1 MRIQCYLLAECLV
14 LASALAGAGL
24 VVRSAV
30 RLALAQRV
38 SPAAQAMPA
47 QGMPAQGMPT
57 QGMPTQGSMAG
68 EPDLA
73 FPPSPDVARESAG
86 TFMGMEDDFL
96 IARLRSQPIVRMKF
110 NKGGSSLSFRVD
122 LADGSRAAFK
132 PAQTNLQTIPR
143 KEVAAYRINR
153 LLGLG
158 AVPPATPRMV
168 GRAEIF
174 SHLHPDTVPLL
185 PRIRTETM
193 FDPRGNTA
201 GVMMYWVPV
210 IKGSGLDTPEGI
222 GQSTR
227 WLTQGQAIPSEKH
240 ALAAQL
246 ADLLVFDF
254 LISNPDRYS
263 GGNMLTTEDG
273 SRLLFMDNTL
283 SFFIEPQ
290 GNEKTRTALARSQR
304 FSRRLYQALD
314 RISEETLTHV
324 LAQASEGD
332 YEILTKPEI
341 RAVLGRRDYVR
352 KYIDGLVAT
361 YGASE
366 VLYFP

>member
-1 MRIQCYLLAECLV
+1 MRMRRYLFAECLV
-14 LASALAGAGL
+14 LASALAGAALL
-24 VVRSAV
+24 VRGAV
-30 RLALAQRV
+30 RLAFAQREV
-38 SPAAQAMPA
+38 SSARAMPI
-47 QGMPAQGMPT
+47 
-57 QGMPTQGSMAG
+57 QGSLAG
-68 EPDLA
+68 ELDPLS
-73 FPPSPDVARESAG
+73 PPSPNVAQESAG
-86 TFMGMEDDFL
+86 SFMGMEDDFL

-143 KEVAAYRINR
+143 REVAAYRINR

-168 GRAEIF
+168 SRTDMF
-174 SHLHPDTVPLL
+174 SHLHPDTLPML
-185 PRIRTETM
+185 PRVRAETV

-201 GVMMYWVPV
+201 GVMMYWIPV
-210 IKGSGLDTPEGI
+210 IKDSGLDTPEGI
-222 GQSTR
+222 AQSTR
-227 WLTQGQAIPSEKH
+227 WLSQGQAIPDEKH
-240 ALAAQL
+240 SLAAQL

-263 GGNMLTTEDG
+263 GGNMLTNEDG

-290 GNEKTRTALARSQR
+290 GNDKTRAALARGQR
-304 FSRRLYQALD
+304 FSRRLYHALD
-314 RISEETLTHV
+314 RISEETLV
-324 LAQASEGD
+324 ANLAQASEGN

-341 RAVLGRRDYVR
+341 RAVVSRRDYIL

-361 YGASE
+361 YGESE
-366 VLYFP
+366 VFYFP

>member
-1 MRIQCYLLAECLV
+1 MRMRRYLLAECLV
-14 LASALAGAGL
+14 LALALAGAGL
-24 VVRSAV
+24 LVRGAI
-30 RLALAQRV
+30 RMAFAQREVATARTPVQV
-38 SPAAQAMPA
+38 SLAAELD
-47 QGMPAQGMPT
+47 
-57 QGMPTQGSMAG
+57 S
-68 EPDLA
+68 
-73 FPPSPDVARESAG
+73 PSPPNPNVVQESAG
-86 TFMGMEDDFL
+86 TFMGLEDDL
-96 IARLRSQPIVRMKF
+96 LVARMRSQPIVRMKF

-122 LADGSRAAFK
+122 FADGSRAAFK

-168 GRAEIF
+168 SRADMF
-174 SHLHPDTVPLL
+174 SHLHPETVPMLS
-185 PRIRTETM
+185 RIRAETV

-201 GVMMYWVPV
+201 GVMMVWVPV
-210 IKGSGLDTPEGI
+210 IKDSGLDTPEGI
-222 GQSTR
+222 AQSTR
-227 WLTQGQAIPSEKH
+227 WLTQGQVIPDEQH

-246 ADLLVFDF
+246 SDLLVFDF
-254 LISNPDRYS
+254 LVSNPDRYS
-263 GGNMLTTEDG
+263 GGNMLTNEDG

-290 GNEKTRTALARSQR
+290 GNEKNRVVLARCQR
-304 FSRRLYQALD
+304 FSRRLMQALD
-314 RISEETLTHV
+314 RISEETLTAV

-332 YEILTKPEI
+332 YEILTKAEI
-341 RAVLGRRDYVR
+341 RAVVSRRDHVQ
-352 KYIDGLVAT
+352 KYLDGLVAS

>member
-1 MRIQCYLLAECLV
+1 MRMRRYLLAECLV
-14 LASALAGAGL
+14 LASAVVGAGL
-24 VVRSAV
+24 LVRGAV
-30 RLALAQRV
+30 RLAFAQREAPHAHA
-38 SPAAQAMPA
+38 SPV
-47 QGMPAQGMPT
+47 
-57 QGMPTQGSMAG
+57 QGSLAG
-68 EPDLA
+68 ELDPQ
-73 FPPSPDVARESAG
+73 PPSPNVARELAG

-96 IARLRSQPIVRMKF
+96 IARLRSQPIVRVKF

-122 LADGSRAAFK
+122 FADGSRAAFK

-168 GRAEIF
+168 SRTDIF
-174 SHLHPDTVPLL
+174 SHLHPETVPML
-185 PRIRTETM
+185 PRIRGETI

-201 GVMMYWVPV
+201 GVMMYWVPI
-210 IKGSGLDTPEGI
+210 IKDSGLDTPEGLRE
-222 GQSTR
+222 STR
-227 WLTQGQAIPSEKH
+227 WLTQGQVIPDEKH
-240 ALAAQL
+240 ALAAQVS
-246 ADLLVFDF
+246 DLLVFDF
-254 LISNPDRYS
+254 LTSNPDRTS
-263 GGNMLTTEDG
+263 GGNLLTNEDG

-290 GNEKTRTALARSQR
+290 GNEKTRSVLARSQR
-304 FSRRLYQALD
+304 FSRRLVQALD
-314 RISEETLTHV
+314 RISEETLTAI

-341 RAVLGRRDYVR
+341 RAVVSRRDYIQ
-352 KYIDGLVAT
+352 KYVDGLVAT

>member
-1 MRIQCYLLAECLV
+1 MRMRRYLLAECLV
-14 LASALAGAGL
+14 LASALAGTAL
-24 VVRSAV
+24 IVRGAV
-30 RLALAQRV
+30 RLAFAQREV
-38 SPAAQAMPA
+38 AR
-47 QGMPAQGMPT
+47 PT
-57 QGMPTQGSMAG
+57 PVQGSLAG
-68 EPDLA
+68 EIDPPA
-73 FPPSPDVARESAG
+73 PPSPNVARESAG
-86 TFMGMEDDFL
+86 TFMGLEDDFL

-122 LADGSRAAFK
+122 FADGSRAAFK
-132 PAQTNLQTIPR
+132 PAQTNLQTVPR
-143 KEVAAYRINR
+143 REVAAYRINR
-153 LLGLG
+153 LLGLS
-158 AVPPATPRMV
+158 AVAPATPRMV
-168 GRAEIF
+168 SREDMF
-174 SHLHPDTVPLL
+174 SHLHPDTVAML
-185 PRIRTETM
+185 PRIRAETI
-193 FDPRGNTA
+193 FDPRGHTA
-201 GVMMYWVPV
+201 GVMMYWIPV
-210 IKGSGLDTPEGI
+210 IKDSRLDTPEGI
-222 GQSTR
+222 AQSTR
-227 WLTQGQAIPSEKH
+227 WLTQGQSIPDEKH
-240 ALAAQL
+240 GIAAQL

-263 GGNMLTTEDG
+263 GGNMLTNEDG

-290 GNEKTRTALARSQR
+290 GNDKIRTALGRSQR

-314 RISEETLTHV
+314 RISEETLTRI

-341 RAVLGRRDYVR
+341 RAVVARRDYVQ

>member
-1 MRIQCYLLAECLV
+1 MGMRRYLLAECLV
-14 LASALAGAGL
+14 LASAMAGGGLLVRGAVRMAFAERKVPPTRAMPLQASLAGEADPPL
-24 VVRSAV
+24 
-30 RLALAQRV
+30 
-38 SPAAQAMPA
+38 
-47 QGMPAQGMPT
+47 
-57 QGMPTQGSMAG
+57 
-68 EPDLA
+68 
-73 FPPSPDVARESAG
+73 PPSPKVVPELAG

-122 LADGSRAAFK
+122 FADGSRAAFK

-143 KEVAAYRINR
+143 REVAAYRINR

-158 AVPPATPRMV
+158 AVAPATPRMV
-168 GRAEIF
+168 TRDEMFA
-174 SHLHPDTVPLL
+174 HLHPETIPML
-185 PRIRTETM
+185 PRIRAETV

-201 GVMMYWVPV
+201 GVMMYWIPV
-210 IKGSGLDTPEGI
+210 IKDSGLDTPDGMRE
-222 GQSTR
+222 STR
-227 WLTQGQAIPSEKH
+227 WLTQGQAIPAEKH

-254 LISNPDRYS
+254 LISNPDRTS
-263 GGNMLTTEDG
+263 GGNMLTNDDG

-290 GNEKTRTALARSQR
+290 GSDKTRAALARSQR

-314 RISEETLTHV
+314 RISEQTLTAT

-341 RAVLGRRDYVR
+341 RAVVSRRDYIQ
-352 KYIDGLVAT
+352 KYIDSLVVT
-361 YGASE
+361 YGAGE

>member
-1 MRIQCYLLAECLV
+1 MRMRRYLLAECLV
-14 LASALAGAGL
+14 VASALAGGAVL
-24 VVRSAV
+24 VRGAV
-30 RLALAQRV
+30 RLAFAQREV
-38 SPAAQAMPA
+38 STARATPL
-47 QGMPAQGMPT
+47 
-57 QGMPTQGSMAG
+57 QGSLAG
-68 EPDLA
+68 ESDSLS
-73 FPPSPDVARESAG
+73 PPSPNVVQEFAG

-122 LADGSRAAFK
+122 FADGSRAAFK

-143 KEVAAYRINR
+143 REVAAYRINR

-168 GRAEIF
+168 SRDEIF
-174 SHLHPDTVPLL
+174 THLHPDTVPMLS
-185 PRIRTETM
+185 RIRAETV

-201 GVMMYWVPV
+201 GVMMVWVPV
-210 IKGSGLDTPEGI
+210 IKDSGLDTPEGMHE
-222 GQSTR
+222 SSR
-227 WLTQGQAIPSEKH
+227 WLTHGQAIPTEKH

-254 LISNPDRYS
+254 LISNPDRTS
-263 GGNMLTTEDG
+263 GGNMLTNADG

-290 GNEKTRTALARSQR
+290 GSDKTRAAIGRSQR

-314 RISEETLTHV
+314 RISEETLTAT
-324 LAQASEGD
+324 LSQASEGD

-341 RAVLGRRDYVR
+341 RAVVSRRDYIQ
-352 KYIDGLVAT
+352 KYINGLVAT

>member
-1 MRIQCYLLAECLV
+1 MRRYLFAECLV
-14 LASALAGAGL
+14 LASALLGAGL
-24 VVRSAV
+24 LVRIAV
-30 RLALAQRV
+30 RLAFAEKEVPR
-38 SPAAQAMPA
+38 AMPV
-47 QGMPAQGMPT
+47 QGPIPK
-57 QGMPTQGSMAG
+57 PSPNPNEGSLAG
-68 EPDLA
+68 ELDSPM
-73 FPPSPDVARESAG
+73 PPNPDVARETSG

-122 LADGSRAAFK
+122 FADGSRAAFK

-168 GRAEIF
+168 SRDDLF
-174 SHLHPDTVPLL
+174 SHLHPETVPMI
-185 PRIRTETM
+185 PRIRAETV

-210 IKGSGLDTPEGI
+210 LKDSGLDTPEGI
-222 GQSTR
+222 AQSTR
-227 WLTQGQAIPSEKH
+227 WLTQGQAIPDDKH
-240 ALAAQL
+240 GLAAQL

-263 GGNMLTTEDG
+263 GGNMLTNVDG

-290 GNEKTRTALARSQR
+290 GSEKTRAALARGQR
-304 FSRRLYQALD
+304 FSRRLYHALD
-314 RISEETLTHV
+314 RLSEDTLAAI
-324 LAQASEGD
+324 LARASEGN
-332 YEILTKPEI
+332 YELLTKAEL
-341 RAVLGRRDYVR
+341 RAVVSRRDYIQ

-361 YGASE
+361 YGESE
-366 VLYFP
+366 VFYFP

>member
-1 MRIQCYLLAECLV
+1 
-14 LASALAGAGL
+14 LASAVAGAGL
-24 VVRSAV
+24 LVRGAV
-30 RLALAQRV
+30 RLAFAQRDV
-38 SPAAQAMPA
+38 SGARTPTA
-47 QGMPAQGMPT
+47 QG
-57 QGMPTQGSMAG
+57 S
-68 EPDLA
+68 LA
-73 FPPSPDVARESAG
+73 AELEPPSPPSPNVARESAG

-122 LADGSRAAFK
+122 FADGSRAAFK

-168 GRAEIF
+168 SRADIF
-174 SHLHPDTVPLL
+174 SHLHPETVPML
-185 PRIRTETM
+185 PRIRAETV

-201 GVMMYWVPV
+201 GVMMFWVPV
-210 IKGSGLDTPEGI
+210 IKDSGLDTPEGI
-222 GQSTR
+222 QQSTR
-227 WLTQGQAIPSEKH
+227 WLTQGQAIPHDKH

-254 LISNPDRYS
+254 LTSNPDRYS
-263 GGNMLTTEDG
+263 GGNLLTNEDG

-283 SFFIEPQ
+283 SFFIDPQ
-290 GNEKTRTALARSQR
+290 GNEKTRAALARSQR

-314 RISEETLTHV
+314 RISEETLTLL
-324 LAQASEGD
+324 LARASEGD
-332 YEILTKPEI
+332 YEILTGPEI
-341 RAVLGRRDYVR
+341 RAVVSRRDYVQ

-361 YGASE
+361 YGAGE
-366 VLYFP
+366 VFYFP

>member
-1 MRIQCYLLAECLV
+1 MRMQRYLLAECLV
-14 LASALAGAGL
+14 LASALIGTGL
-24 VVRSAV
+24 MVRGAV
-30 RLALAQRV
+30 RLASAKRAGSV
-38 SPAAQAMPA
+38 AQAMPA
-47 QGMPAQGMPT
+47 HGAQG
-57 QGMPTQGSMAG
+57 SVAA
-68 EPDLA
+68 EPDPA
-73 FPPSPDVARESAG
+73 VPPSPDVARESAG
-86 TFMGMEDDFL
+86 TFMGMEDEFL
-96 IARLRSQPIVRMKF
+96 IGRLRSQPIVRMKF

-168 GRAEIF
+168 SRADILTR
-174 SHLHPDTVPLL
+174 LHPETVPML
-185 PRIRTETM
+185 PRIRSETI

-210 IKGSGLDTPEGI
+210 IKDSGLDTPEGI
-222 GQSTR
+222 QQSTR
-227 WLTQGQAIPSEKH
+227 WLTQGQSIPAEKH

-254 LISNPDRYS
+254 LISNPDRTS
-263 GGNMLTTEDG
+263 GGNMLTNADG

-290 GNEKTRTALARSQR
+290 GNEKTRAALARTQR

-314 RISEETLTHV
+314 RISEETLTRILV
-324 LAQASEGD
+324 QASEGD
-332 YEILTKPEI
+332 YEILTKAEI
-341 RAVLGRRDYVR
+341 RAVVSRRDYVK
-352 KYIDGLVAT
+352 KYVDGLIST
-361 YGASE
+361 FGAGE

>member
-1 MRIQCYLLAECLV
+1 MRMRRYLLAECLV
-14 LASALAGAGL
+14 LASAVAGTALL
-24 VVRSAV
+24 VRGVV
-30 RLALAQRV
+30 RLAFAERKV
-38 SPAAQAMPA
+38 ARSIPV
-47 QGMPAQGMPT
+47 
-57 QGMPTQGSMAG
+57 QGSLAG
-68 EPDLA
+68 EMDPA
-73 FPPSPDVARESAG
+73 MPPSPDVARESAG
-86 TFMGMEDDFL
+86 TFMGLEDDFL

-122 LADGSRAAFK
+122 FADGSRAAFK
-132 PAQTNLQTIPR
+132 PAQTNLQTVPR
-143 KEVAAYRINR
+143 REVAAYRINR
-153 LLGLG
+153 LLGLS

-168 GRAEIF
+168 SREDIF
-174 SHLHPDTVPLL
+174 SHLHPETVAML
-185 PRIRTETM
+185 PRIRAEII
-193 FDPRGNTA
+193 FDPRGHTA

-210 IKGSGLDTPEGI
+210 IKDSGLDTPEGI
-222 GQSTR
+222 AQSTR
-227 WLTQGQAIPSEKH
+227 WLTHGQTIPDEKH
-240 ALAAQL
+240 GLAAQL

-254 LISNPDRYS
+254 LISNPDRGS
-263 GGNMLTTEDG
+263 GGNMLTSEDG

-290 GNEKTRTALARSQR
+290 GNDKIRTALGRSQR

-314 RISEETLTHV
+314 RISEETLSRI

-341 RAVLGRRDYVR
+341 RAVVSRRDFVQ

>member
-1 MRIQCYLLAECLV
+1 
-14 LASALAGAGL
+14 LASALAGAALL
-24 VVRSAV
+24 VRGVV
-30 RLALAQRV
+30 RLAFAEREV
-38 SPAAQAMPA
+38 PNARAKSS
-47 QGMPAQGMPT
+47 
-57 QGMPTQGSMAG
+57 QGSSQGSLAG
-68 EPDLA
+68 ELSSPM
-73 FPPSPDVARESAG
+73 PPNPEVVRETSG

-96 IARLRSQPIVRMKF
+96 ISRLRSQPIVRMKF

-168 GRAEIF
+168 SRADMF
-174 SHLHPDTVPLL
+174 SHLHPETLPML
-185 PRIRTETM
+185 PRIRAETI

-201 GVMMYWVPV
+201 GVMMYWVPI
-210 IKGSGLDTPEGI
+210 IKDSGLDTPEGI
-222 GQSTR
+222 AQSTR
-227 WLTQGQAIPSEKH
+227 WLSQGQVIPDDKH
-240 ALAAQL
+240 GLAAQL

-254 LISNPDRYS
+254 LISNPDRTS
-263 GGNMLTTEDG
+263 GGNMLTNQDG

-290 GNEKTRTALARSQR
+290 GSEKTRTALARAQR
-304 FSRRLYQALD
+304 FSRRLYHALN
-314 RISEETLTHV
+314 RISEDTLTAI
-324 LAQASEGD
+324 LAQASEGN
-332 YEILTKPEI
+332 YEVLTKPEI
-341 RAVLGRRDYVR
+341 RAVVARRDYTR
-352 KYIDGLVAT
+352 KYIDSLVAT

-366 VLYFP
+366 VFYFP